1 MRRIVVLAAVASLGV
16 VAWALVGGAASVLY
30 AAAAAIALVGL
41 LLPPA
46 LKHQRANNVVG
57 NLALEGIPGHPA
69 AGGRAWALPVLRRR
83 SLVRELEA
91 RLAEQQEETRVL
103 REHLTREL
111 EANSAL
117 REQLTRELEALRRA
131 NEVIAREGSV
141 RDQALV
147 RVEHSLRR
155 HSRERARLESH
166 LEAIQARA
174 GRRPA
179 PTFGAGGAVGIQPL
193 DGGSAATLNRP
204 IASQ

>member
-1 MRRIVVLAAVASLGV
+1 MPPPPSVLGVPSSVRRIVVLAAVASLGV
-16 VAWALVGGAASVLY
+16 VAWAIVGGAASILY

-46 LKHQRANNVVG
+46 LKHQRGNNDVG
-57 NLALEGIPGHPA
+57 DLALERVPIHPV
-69 AGGRAWALPVLRRR
+69 AGGLARALPGLRKR

-91 RLAEQQEETRVL
+91 RLAEQQEENRVL
-103 REHLTREL
+103 REHLTREV
-111 EANSAL
+111 
-117 REQLTRELEALRRA
+117 EALRRA

-166 LEAIQARA
+166 FEAIEARA

-179 PTFGAGGAVGIQPL
+179 W
-193 DGGSAATLNRP
+193 
-204 IASQ
+204 

>member
-1 MRRIVVLAAVASLGV
+1 VRRIVVLAAVASLGV
-16 VAWALVGGAASVLY
+16 VAWAIVGGAASILY

-46 LKHQRANNVVG
+46 LKRQRG
-57 NLALEGIPGHPA
+57 NDLALERVPVHPA
-69 AGGRAWALPVLRRR
+69 TGGLAWALPRLRSR

-91 RLAEQQEETRVL
+91 RLAEEQEENRAL
-103 REHLTREL
+103 HEHLTREL

-131 NEVIAREGSV
+131 NEVIARQGSV
-141 RDQALV
+141 RDQALL

-155 HSRERARLESH
+155 HSRERARLEGH
-166 LEAIQARA
+166 FEAIEARA

-193 DGGSAATLNRP
+193 DGGSAASSNRP
-204 IASQ
+204 ILSQ